1 MHLAEALVHQSV
13 SIVEQ
18 SPVAR
23 QTVRLRL
30 RSPEL
35 AARAVPGQ
43 FFMLRI
49 PDCNDPL
56 IGRPLALFDVH
67 FDDHGRPRDIEVV
80 YLVKGKLT
88 TALARLQAGQ
98 QVEIWGPLGNGFSIP
113 PVQSL
118 VLVAGGIGHTP
129 MLALGKEALGLQRY
143 GASCDRPNGY
153 ADRVVICYGARSADL
168 LAGVDRFEAAGFEVH
183 LSTDDRSAGSARQVT
198 DLLGGVLTSE
208 GSAPASLIA
217 AAAGEPPRPKLM
229 IACCG
234 PEPMMAAVSRMAMQA
249 GVDCQV
255 SLETPMACGI
265 GICFSCVAK
274 ARSHP
279 GAESDY
285 VRTCVEGP
293 IFSASAIDWD
303 EA

>member
-1 MHLAEALVHQSV
+1 MHLAEALVHQQV
-13 SIVEQ
+13 PIIEQ
-18 SPVAR
+18 SLVAR
-23 QTVRLRL
+23 QTARLRL
-30 RSPEL
+30 RAPEL

-56 IGRPLALFDVH
+56 IGRPLALFDVCV
-67 FDDHGRPRDIEVV
+67 DDQGRPQDIEVV
-80 YLVKGKLT
+80 YVVKGKLT
-88 TALARLQAGQ
+88 TALARLRVGQ

-113 PVQSL
+113 PVQTL

-143 GASCDRPNGY
+143 GDSSGRQCGY
-153 ADRVVICYGARSADL
+153 AERVVICYGARSADL

-183 LSTDDRSAGSARQVT
+183 LSTDDQSAGSDRLVT
-198 DLLGGVLTSE
+198 DSLERLLRSE
-208 GSAPASLIA
+208 RFSCVERARSEAD
-217 AAAGEPPRPKLM
+217 EPQRAKLM
-229 IACCG
+229 VACCG
-234 PEPMMAAVSRMAMQA
+234 PEPMMAAVSRMTLRA

-274 ARSHP
+274 ARSRP

-293 IFSASAIDWD
+293 VFSAASIDWD

>member
-1 MHLAEALVHQSV
+1 MHLAEALVHQRV
-13 SIVEQ
+13 PIIEQ
-18 SPVAR
+18 SLVAR
-23 QTVRLRL
+23 QTARLRL

-56 IGRPLALFDVH
+56 IGRPLALFDVYL
-67 FDDHGRPRDIEVV
+67 DDNGRPQDIEVV

-88 TALARLQAGQ
+88 TALARLHVGQ

-129 MLALGKEALGLQRY
+129 MLALGKEALGRQRY
-143 GASCDRPNGY
+143 GNSDDRPCGY
-153 ADRVVICYGARSADL
+153 AERVVICYGARSADL
-168 LAGVDRFEAAGFEVH
+168 LSGVDRFEAAGFEVH
-183 LSTDDRSAGSARQVT
+183 LSTDDQSAGSARRVT
-198 DLLGGVLTSE
+198 DLLERQLQSDALSSGRRERTVGT
-208 GSAPASLIA
+208 APQ
-217 AAAGEPPRPKLM
+217 RTKLM

-234 PEPMMAAVSRMAMQA
+234 PEPMMAAVSRIAIRE

-279 GAESDY
+279 GGESDY

-293 IFSASAIDWD
+293 VFPAACIDWD